1 MVAQEI
7 LDLLVRVRVLVP
19 EPFFWRYGQEAKTS
33 PSQGEIMGSI
43 PISATNSKQNLQVL
57 DLGIFYFC
65 QL

>member
-57 DLGIFYFC
+57 DLGIFYFY